1 MRRAASS
8 GLGTLVGFAVW
19 LAAGAAAGAALDA
32 TVTSVQGEAHIDRDA
47 MKQGARVEGGA
58 PIVTSPDARGSVL
71 VGADAV
77 VQFCGDTS
85 LQLREDAGAT
95 VVAVSEGTAKTR
107 TGPRASDRPLEIHT
121 PAAVAV
127 IHGTEVSTTIDP
139 LTGATT
145 FAVDEGVVEIRPN
158 GGAPVMLRAGES
170 VTVPQ
175 GGPAGAVER
184 IRPDR
189 LADLLDCL
197 EDTLFHAASVER
209 SREAREVKLVEVLVD
224 QDRPDFLPPVS
235 AEPTIFETLPD
246 PTPDAETNVCELD
259 PSSCDPEIAVQASVA
274 SGGGE
279 PPIVEPPEPPIPPCG
294 PGPPGEHCL

>member
-1 MRRAASS
+1 V
-8 GLGTLVGFAVW
+8 GLAVW
-19 LAAGAAAGAALDA
+19 LAAGAAGGAALDA
-32 TVTSVQGEAHIDRDA
+32 TVTSVQGEARIDRES
-47 MKQGARVEGGA
+47 MQQGARVEAGA
-58 PIVTSPDARGSVL
+58 PIVTSPQARGSVL

-85 LQLREDAGAT
+85 LQLREDADAT

-127 IHGTEVSTTIDP
+127 IHGTEVSTAIDP

-145 FAVDEGVVEIRPN
+145 FAVDEGVVEIRPSA
-158 GGAPVMLRAGES
+158 GAPVTLRAGES
-170 VTVPQ
+170 VTIPP

-209 SREAREVKLVEVLVD
+209 SREGREVKLVEAVVS
-224 QDRPDFLPPVS
+224 QDLLDDLPPVA
-235 AEPTIFETLPD
+235 AEPPQMMDTLPD
-246 PTPDAETNVCELD
+246 LTPDISNDICAID
-259 PSSCDPEIAVQASVA
+259 PSSCDPDIAEAFVA
-274 SGGGE
+274 
-279 PPIVEPPEPPIPPCG
+279 PVVEPIPPPAGESPIPPCG
-294 PGPPGEHCL
+294 PGPPGEHCF